1 MSRNIKIATVH
12 GKKLIAFLATISLG
26 LIMLYAGKNSTTF
39 ATNNSATNTNGVTHR
54 VVKVVDGDTAEID
67 INGQIKKVRFIGM
80 DTPEVYDPRKPVQ
93 CYGRE
98 ASARGHELLEGKMV
112 GIEYDQVVGE
122 TDKYG
127 RSLAYIILPSGEIYN
142 QKMIAEGYAHEYT
155 YQDQAYKYQSNF
167 MQAEASAKSLGLGFW
182 GVSTCNGDT
191 KQTAK

>member
-1 MSRNIKIATVH
+1 MSRNIKIATMH

-26 LIMLYAGKNSTTF
+26 LVMLYAGKSTITF

-98 ASARGHELLEGKMV
+98 ASAKGHELLEGKMV

-122 TDKYG
+122 SDKYG

-155 YQDQAYKYQSNF
+155 YQDQAYKYQSKF
-167 MQAEASAKSLGLGFW
+167 KQAEVSAKSLGLGFW
-182 GVSTCNGDT
+182 GATTCNGDT